1 MKFLCLRILIIVLA
15 CFGTSCDYF
24 KPKQT
29 KEVVARVG
37 DEYLYKS
44 DLNKLTSENISR
56 SDSIGLVKNFIDS
69 WAVKKLFVEKA
80 QTVLSEK
87 KLEELESLVDEYR
100 TDIYA
105 NAYKEVLI
113 STSVDTVVSINELK
127 EFYNENKDNFMLN
140 EELLKLRYVSVD
152 RNFEGLSDLKENLN
166 IFEEDNKRFLQ
177 DISYQ
182 FKSYSLNDST
192 WVRASEVIKKL
203 PVVEADNIEQYLK
216 KAQIFE
222 LTDSLGVYLVFLKDI
237 LSRNSIAPLE
247 YVKLT
252 VKQIIINKRRLDY
265 NRRLEKRLL
274 DEAYQKK
281 HYEIY

>member
-1 MKFLCLRILIIVLA
+1 MKFLCLRILIIILT

-44 DLNKLTSENISR
+44 DLNNLTSENISR

-87 KLEELESLVDEYR
+87 KLEELESLVNEYR

-113 STSVDTVVSINELK
+113 STSVDTVVSENELK

-152 RNFEGLSDLKENLN
+152 KNFEGLDDLKDNLKT
-166 IFEEDNKRFLQ
+166 FEADNKRFLQ

-222 LTDSLGVYLVFLKDI
+222 LTDSLGIYLVFLKDI

-247 YVKLT
+247 YVKPT
-252 VKQIIINKRRLDY
+252 VKQIIINRRRLDY
-265 NRRLEKRLL
+265 NRRLEKGLL

>member
-1 MKFLCLRILIIVLA
+1 MKFLCFRILIIILA

-29 KEVVARVG
+29 EEVVARVG
-37 DEYLYKS
+37 EEYLYKS

-113 STSVDTVVSINELK
+113 STSVDTVVSVNELK
-127 EFYNENKDNFMLN
+127 EFYNENKDNFILN

-152 RNFEGLSDLKENLN
+152 KNFEGLDDLKDNLN
-166 IFEEDNKRFLQ
+166 TFEADNKIFLQ

-237 LSRNSIAPLE
+237 LGRNSIAPLE
-247 YVKLT
+247 YVKPT

-265 NRRLEKRLL
+265 NRRLEKGLL

>member
-1 MKFLCLRILIIVLA
+1 MKFLCFRILIIILA

-29 KEVVARVG
+29 EEVVARVG
-37 DEYLYKS
+37 EEYLYKS

-247 YVKLT
+247 YVKPT

-265 NRRLEKRLL
+265 NRRLEKGLL